1 MHIWGKYT
9 PVACRTRPLPL
20 VVLLVVL
27 AGCGEAPSEPD
38 AARRH
43 AEPTAAL
50 ASIANGES
58 PFGCYVSEAVQNGP
72 FRYSYTRR
80 PVQFPD
86 HIAANP
92 RPPLTY
98 RLRFQRKGEQPVLVA
113 NCTIPRSPAAVRIVE
128 ELFRVPESARLGE
141 KSFGG
146 EITIQTTFTEDPC
159 INKPE
164 DNYDDCYELPPVIS
178 DPPPP
183 PPPPT
188 DPPPPTGGDGGI
200 VPGTGTG
207 GGGSPCEHCSYG
219 GSAAFSCTPSKPRG
233 GTVTCVVNASR
244 DELSKIAVH
253 SWTFVDANGNQ
264 AQNGEGGLRWEGPA
278 VVGGTVTVRL
288 DDGTG
293 ERELVSSFAV
303 TDRGWTWAKDAE
315 SVYGDGTGVQCVY
328 WTTPDQGGSNGI
340 NLPMGATSCSIAK
353 PNVQPDSYSAGDGFV
368 AVTVT
373 TGPNQGF
380 HYIQS
385 ARMNL
390 KRESSYNI
398 RLGPNAPR
406 VQVLRYG
413 LNQRRCASDWVN
425 WREFTLC
432 QGVDPEGYVRGVH
445 DHEGYGSTGHNG
457 HYSAAYDAVTSPSND
472 PMIYF
477 DQIVGTNSMDWGT
490 FVLLVRDGFYK
501 RAKAVDDAAR
511 DIPNGGTIVTGNYSG
526 IYYGYYAPQSEF
538 FSHYRAD

>member
-1 MHIWGKYT
+1 MHIVGKYAAAT
-9 PVACRTRPLPL
+9 RHTRPALPL
-20 VVLLVVL
+20 TVLLVLV
-27 AGCGEAPSEPD
+27 AGCGDAPSAPD
-38 AARRH
+38 SSRLPA
-43 AEPTAAL
+43 TAL
-50 ASIANGES
+50 ATLSSALGGES
-58 PFGCYVSEAVQNGP
+58 PYGCYVSEATHDP
-72 FRYSYTRR
+72 AFRYTYTRR

-86 HIAANP
+86 HVAANP
-92 RPPLTY
+92 RRPLTY

-113 NCTIPRSPAAVRIVE
+113 NCTIPRSPAAVRMVE
-128 ELFRVPESARLGE
+128 ELFRVPESARAGKE
-141 KSFGG
+141 SSGG

-183 PPPPT
+183 A

-207 GGGSPCEHCSYG
+207 GGGSPCDNCSYG
-219 GSAAFSCTPSKPRG
+219 ASAAFSCTPTKTRG
-233 GTVTCVVNASR
+233 STVTCVVNSSK
-244 DELSKIAVH
+244 DELSKITVH
-253 SWTFVDANGNQ
+253 SWTFVDADGNQ
-264 AQNGEGGLRWEGPA
+264 AHAGEGGLTWDGPA

-315 SVYGDGTGVQCVY
+315 SVYSDGTGVQCSY

-353 PNVQPDSYSAGDGFV
+353 PNIQPDSYSAGDGFV
-368 AVTVT
+368 AVTAT

-380 HYIQS
+380 HYVQS

-390 KRESSYNI
+390 KRESSFNV
-398 RLGPNAPR
+398 RLGPDAPQ

-413 LNQRRCASDWVN
+413 LNQRRCASNWVN
-425 WREFTLC
+425 WRQFTLC
-432 QGVDPEGYVRGVH
+432 QGVDPEGYIRGVH
-445 DHEGYGSTGHNG
+445 NHEGYGSTGHNG

-472 PMIYF
+472 PMTYF
-477 DQIVGTNSMDWGT
+477 DKIIGANSIDWGA
-490 FVLLVRDGFYK
+490 FVVEVRKGFYL
-501 RAKAVDDAAR
+501 RAKAVDDATTDLPA
-511 DIPNGGTIVTGNYSG
+511 GTIVTGNYSG
-526 IYYGYYAPQSEF
+526 IYFGYYVPQGEF
-538 FSHYRAD
+538 LSHKRND